1 MASAQTE
8 MHSMPQRLA
17 REGEILVTYRF
28 RTGHIG
34 LASLIEIA
42 DARRLRGRVS
52 LWSVWL
58 HALELCLHPRHPS
71 PVRVSPG
78 AHLRI
83 NSVPRRIA
91 QEFGVRPVA
100 DVTFVRLDGSGCLHR
115 DAIRFGNGRHLLLE
129 QFNEGVAFQVLTDG
143 SDDWDCDREPSTPL
157 VLVSPETDPCIG
169 ACGRAG

>member
-1 MASAQTE
+1 
-8 MHSMPQRLA
+8 MHTMPQRLA

-28 RTGHIG
+28 RTGRIG

-42 DARRLRGRVS
+42 DARVLRGRVS
-52 LWSVWL
+52 LWSSWL

-71 PVRVSPG
+71 SVRVSTG

-91 QEFGVRPVA
+91 QEFGVRLVA
-100 DVTFVRLDGSGCLHR
+100 DVTFVRLNASGCLDR

-129 QFNEGVAFQVLTDG
+129 RFNEGVAFQVLTDG
-143 SDDWDCDREPSTPL
+143 SEDWDCDRQPSDPL
-157 VLVSPETDPCIG
+157 ELMSPETSPCVG
-169 ACGRAG
+169 TRGMAG